1 VARDRPV
8 PRRDHFRQ
16 SPSGGRSKGAKAI
29 WRNLRA
35 SSRLEFS
42 GTGFMANPFEFLQQ
56 VRSEATK
63 VTWPTRRETLITTA
77 LVVLMVIVASI
88 FFIAVD
94 QTIRIVLGFILS
106 LGR

>member
-1 VARDRPV
+1 
-8 PRRDHFRQ
+8 
-16 SPSGGRSKGAKAI
+16 
-29 WRNLRA
+29 
-35 SSRLEFS
+35 
-42 GTGFMANPFEFLQQ
+42 MANPFEFLQQ

-63 VTWPTRRETLITTA
+63 VTWPTRRETFITTA

-94 QTIRIVLGFILS
+94 QTIRISLGFILS